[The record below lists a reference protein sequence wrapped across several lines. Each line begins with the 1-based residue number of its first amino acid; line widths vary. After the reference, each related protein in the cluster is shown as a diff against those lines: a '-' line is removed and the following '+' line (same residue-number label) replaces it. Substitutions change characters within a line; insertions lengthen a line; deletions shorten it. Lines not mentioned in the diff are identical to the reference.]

1 MIRTTVAH
9 VAVVAAVAS
18 PALAQNPSPRDPRDI
33 SKTGTG
39 TIRGR
44 VTATDSAEPLRR
56 VRVRLTPQDVT
67 VQEPR
72 TTITDDDGRYV
83 FAQLPAGR
91 YEVDAS
97 KGGYVEVAYGQRRPF
112 EKGRPIELA
121 DRQVLDRVDM
131 KLPRG
136 AIVAGRVVDEA
147 GEPVARASVQLARH
161 RYING
166 ARKLVAVSG
175 DSTDD
180 RGEFRIF
187 GVPPA
192 EYVLSAT
199 FSELEFRSAD
209 RLRYVRTFLPGTSSL
224 ADARPIAVKLGEELT
239 GLTVALVREQTASI
253 SGVVRQPTPSPFPF
267 SMVVARRKGD
277 DLSVSHDGI
286 AGTDGTFSL
295 GGVLP
300 GTYVVEAQSFSG
312 VRASAE
318 VTLSG
323 ADVSGVILTLS
334 GGTRARGQVRFEGG
348 TPPRDLQPSQLFL
361 FAESFDGEPMSVNAA
376 DPRSPVAA
384 DWTFE
389 LTGLTGRGFISGGSA
404 NGWIVKTVTLNGSDF
419 TDSPIDFSSGEV
431 NGIEVLL
438 SNRTSTVAG
447 QVADSSGAVAGDASV
462 VIFPRDPDKWTM
474 RARSIEA
481 ARPDQQGRFS
491 IVGLPAGQYLA
502 IAVDYLEEG
511 EERDPDLL
519 KEWARLATSFTLGD
533 GETRT
538 VNLLVTPSSR

>member
-1 MIRTTVAH
+1 VAH
-9 VAVVAAVAS
+9 VAVVAAVAG

-44 VTATDSAEPLRR
+44 VTTTDSAEPLRR

-67 VQEPR
+67 LQEPR

-161 RYING
+161 RYIDG

-286 AGTDGTFSL
+286 AGTDGTFSI

-404 NGWIVKTVTLNGSDF
+404 NGWIVKTVTLNGTDF
-419 TDSPIDFSSGEV
+419 TDSPIDFSSGDV

-447 QVADSSGAVAGDASV
+447 QVADGGGAVAGDASV
-462 VIFPRDPDKWTM
+462 VIFPRDPDKWTR
-474 RARSIEA
+474 RARSIAA

-519 KEWARLATSFTLGD
+519 KEWGRLATSFTLGD